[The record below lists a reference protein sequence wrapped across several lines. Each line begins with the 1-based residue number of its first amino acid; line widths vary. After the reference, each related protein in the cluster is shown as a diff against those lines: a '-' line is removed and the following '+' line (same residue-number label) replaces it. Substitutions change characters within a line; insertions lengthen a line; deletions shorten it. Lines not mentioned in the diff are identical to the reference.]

1 MVSWRGEEKKKRRAR
16 KRRSGGGTKGC
27 GGKTRGGKE
36 GRKGARGSERRRSKV
51 KKEGR
56 KERTVG
62 SEQWLAHA
70 RISSNALARNA
81 IGEPVWRQAP
91 RRYDVTGPRFST
103 DRSTKAVRNSW
114 MKTANSR
121 NQLFRR
127 SSRAPTSLSPFRD
140 RHSISWDLRFVNDQ
154 LVSIDLTRFVANE
167 MERTQCHTLRPVKS
181 PQRLLLHRLAIRIWR
196 IVSPRVLI
204 SKLYANVFC
213 HAFVAE
219 KTRKIGI
226 SLSYFIERW
235 SACIL
240 FVLSYFRSLSFF
252 LSFNSFLLIIQAK
265 ICLFFPPFFLNFFER
280 ERRNA
285 LIRFSC
291 SLKCT
296 RGGGTCS

>member
-27 GGKTRGGKE
+27 GGKTRGEKE

-167 MERTQCHTLRPVKS
+167 RYAKWNGPSATLCDQLNLRNAS
-181 PQRLLLHRLAIRIWR
+181 SSTGWQYESDELFRREF
-196 IVSPRVLI
+196 
-204 SKLYANVFC
+204 LYRNANVFC

-219 KTRKIGI
+219 KTRKIRI
-226 SLSYFIERW
+226 SLFYRMLKRLYSLCSF
-235 SACIL
+235 L
-240 FVLSYFRSLSFF
+240 FSLSFSFF

-280 ERRNA
+280 DARD
-285 LIRFSC
+285 
-291 SLKCT
+291 
-296 RGGGTCS
+296 GTH

>member
-1 MVSWRGEEKKKRRAR
+1 MNENGQLSQPTLPPILACAHEPLALS
-16 KRRSGGGTKGC
+16 RSPQYKLRSEIRQRS
-27 GGKTRGGKE
+27 TR
-36 GRKGARGSERRRSKV
+36 V
-51 KKEGR
+51 
-56 KERTVG
+56 
-62 SEQWLAHA
+62 
-70 RISSNALARNA
+70 
-81 IGEPVWRQAP
+81 
-91 RRYDVTGPRFST
+91 
-103 DRSTKAVRNSW
+103 DRS
-114 MKTANSR
+114 
-121 NQLFRR
+121 
-127 SSRAPTSLSPFRD
+127 
-140 RHSISWDLRFVNDQ
+140 HSIRCERK
-154 LVSIDLTRFVANE
+154 IRE

>member
-1 MVSWRGEEKKKRRAR
+1 MVSWRGEEKKKRRVR

-27 GGKTRGGKE
+27 GGKTGGGKE

-204 SKLYANVFC
+204 SKRERLLSCVRRGEN
-213 HAFVAE
+213 AE
-219 KTRKIGI
+219 NRNI
-226 SLSYFIERW
+226 F
-235 SACIL
+235 IL
-240 FVLSYFRSLSFF
+240 FYRTLKRLYSLCSFLFSLSFF
-252 LSFNSFLLIIQAK
+252 LSFF
-265 ICLFFPPFFLNFFER
+265 
-280 ERRNA
+280 
-285 LIRFSC
+285 
-291 SLKCT
+291 
-296 RGGGTCS
+296 